1 MKNIAVLPNRQ
12 KARAASAAAEAVRF
26 LRRCGLRIL
35 AEEENRDIVDAD
47 EYRSLET
54 GLFAACDAA
63 VVFGGDGT
71 LLRYATE
78 AAKAELPVIGVNS
91 GTLGYLT
98 ELEQNEIPQLA
109 ALCDDGL
116 RIEERMMLESSLD
129 GRIVDYAL
137 NEALISRGAAVR
149 MLEFRLDCD
158 GTAAATYR
166 ADGLILSTPTGST
179 AYAMSAGGPIVDP
192 RLDAFTACPVCPHAF
207 AAARALVFSPESV
220 LTATVTAAEAGDI
233 QLSCDG
239 RAVAALQSGDCL
251 TVRRAALRTRLI
263 RSKRD
268 AFYQTLYR
276 KFNAGRSI

>member
-137 NEALISRGAAVR
+137 NEALILS
-149 MLEFRLDCD
+149 
-158 GTAAATYR
+158 
-166 ADGLILSTPTGST
+166 LIH
-179 AYAMSAGGPIVDP
+179 I
-192 RLDAFTACPVCPHAF
+192 
-207 AAARALVFSPESV
+207 
-220 LTATVTAAEAGDI
+220 
-233 QLSCDG
+233 
-239 RAVAALQSGDCL
+239 
-251 TVRRAALRTRLI
+251 
-263 RSKRD
+263 
-268 AFYQTLYR
+268 
-276 KFNAGRSI
+276 

>member
-12 KARAASAAAEAVRF
+12 KTRAAAAAADAVRV
-26 LRRCGLRIL
+26 LRRCGLRVL
-35 AEEENRDIVDAD
+35 AETENRDIVDAD
-47 EYRSLET
+47 EYRSIAD
-54 GLFAACDAA
+54 GLFAASDAA

-71 LLRYATE
+71 LLRYAVET
-78 AAKAELPVIGVNS
+78 AKASLPMIGVNS
-91 GTLGYLT
+91 GTLGYLA
-98 ELEQNEIPQLA
+98 ELEQDEIPQLA
-109 ALCDDGL
+109 ALCGNDV
-116 RIEERMMLESSLD
+116 RIEERMMLEASLD
-129 GRIVDYAL
+129 GRVIDYAL

-192 RLDAFTACPVCPHAF
+192 RLDAFAACPVCPHAF

-220 LTATVTAAEAGDI
+220 LTATVASAEPDKI
-233 QLSCDG
+233 LLTCDG
-239 RAVAALQSGDCL
+239 RTVAELQSGDCVS
-251 TVRRAALRTRLI
+251 VRRAALRTRLI
-263 RSKRD
+263 RIKKD
-268 AFYQTLYR
+268 AFYQTLYK

>member
-1 MKNIAVLPNRQ
+1 
-12 KARAASAAAEAVRF
+12 
-26 LRRCGLRIL
+26 
-35 AEEENRDIVDAD
+35 
-47 EYRSLET
+47 
-54 GLFAACDAA
+54 
-63 VVFGGDGT
+63 
-71 LLRYATE
+71 
-78 AAKAELPVIGVNS
+78 
-91 GTLGYLT
+91 
-98 ELEQNEIPQLA
+98 
-109 ALCDDGL
+109 
-116 RIEERMMLESSLD
+116 MMLESSLD

-220 LTATVTAAEAGDI
+220 LTAAVTAAEAGDI

-263 RSKRD
+263 RIKKD

>member
-166 ADGLILSTPTGST
+166 ADGLKI
-179 AYAMSAGGPIVDP
+179 
-192 RLDAFTACPVCPHAF
+192 
-207 AAARALVFSPESV
+207 
-220 LTATVTAAEAGDI
+220 
-233 QLSCDG
+233 G
-239 RAVAALQSGDCL
+239 RAHV
-251 TVRRAALRTRLI
+251 
-263 RSKRD
+263 
-268 AFYQTLYR
+268 
-276 KFNAGRSI
+276 

>member
-12 KARAASAAAEAVRF
+12 TTRAAAAAADAVRF
-26 LRRCGLRIL
+26 LRRCGLRVL
-35 AEEENRDIVDAD
+35 AETENRDIVDAD
-47 EYRSLET
+47 EYRSIAD

-71 LLRYATE
+71 LLRYAVET
-78 AAKAELPVIGVNS
+78 AKASLPMIGVNS
-91 GTLGYLT
+91 GTLGYLA
-98 ELEQNEIPQLA
+98 ELEQDEIPQLA
-109 ALCDDGL
+109 ALCGNDV
-116 RIEERMMLESSLD
+116 RIEERMMLEASLD
-129 GRIVDYAL
+129 GRVIDYAL

-192 RLDAFTACPVCPHAF
+192 RLDAFAACPVCPHAF

-220 LTATVTAAEAGDI
+220 LTATVASAEPDKI
-233 QLSCDG
+233 LLTCDG
-239 RAVAALQSGDCL
+239 RTVAELQSGDCVS
-251 TVRRAALRTRLI
+251 VRRAALRTRLI
-263 RSKRD
+263 RIKKD
-268 AFYQTLYR
+268 AFYQTLYK